1 MDWSPSFFLLVEG
14 FLFPGLHN
22 KPDHKLGPATLD
34 VRRRDALHPPAGESI
49 HKIKPAV
56 LSRNLRGGD
65 PVRQFL
71 PRLSPPDSPV
81 VTTQFGGHFQ
91 AVVRKHNSVTGRRG
105 VTSEQVH
112 IMPVHGHHQVPEG
125 PLISD
130 STDSGFFSSHILD
143 IIPGR
148 EVQMVTTTI
157 LGFHECFKAATKIK
171 TFESS
176 LGRAL
181 P

>member
-1 MDWSPSFFLLVEG
+1 M
-14 FLFPGLHN
+14 
-22 KPDHKLGPATLD
+22 
-34 VRRRDALHPPAGESI
+34 
-49 HKIKPAV
+49 
-56 LSRNLRGGD
+56 
-65 PVRQFL
+65 
-71 PRLSPPDSPV
+71 
-81 VTTQFGGHFQ
+81 TQLGGHFQ
-91 AVVRKHNSVTGRRG
+91 AVVRKHNSVAGHRG

-125 PLISD
+125 PLISNA
-130 STDSGFFSSHILD
+130 TDSGFFSSHILD

-148 EVQMVTTTI
+148 EVQMVMTTI
-157 LGFHECFKAATKIK
+157 LGFHEHFKAAMKIK